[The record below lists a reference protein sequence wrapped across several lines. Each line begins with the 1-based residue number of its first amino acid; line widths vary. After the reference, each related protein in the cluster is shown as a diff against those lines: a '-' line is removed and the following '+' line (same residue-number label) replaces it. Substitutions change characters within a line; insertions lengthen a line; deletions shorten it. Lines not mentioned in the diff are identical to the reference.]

1 MRLHETNGALSM
13 HAKHQ
18 KQDDSRSEPSPMA
31 IIGVILAQGAIR
43 WLDRQKREQQATP
56 LEIRKNAS
64 QITQQN

>member
-1 MRLHETNGALSM
+1 M

-18 KQDDSRSEPSPMA
+18 KQDDSRSGPSPMA